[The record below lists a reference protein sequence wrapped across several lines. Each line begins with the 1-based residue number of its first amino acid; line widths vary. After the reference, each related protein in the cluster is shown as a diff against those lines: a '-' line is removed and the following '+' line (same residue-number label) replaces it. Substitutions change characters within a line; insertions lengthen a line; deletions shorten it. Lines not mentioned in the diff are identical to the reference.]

1 MMYSSDGCEAVE
13 VYFAGFS
20 FREPLAYVFK
30 TETAVAC
37 AGELATRV
45 NVLTS
50 LQVVE
55 YAVVALHGSV
65 AFDECGKLVV
75 LVLVFE
81 RFGYLYHSFEG
92 HGATIPAVL
101 FTYELLLA
109 EILAVSV
116 CRCIALFV
124 ALSVV
129 GAKLLHRVCI
139 ALDENEID
147 TWPHFVAFGIG
158 HVALHIVTHVGY
170 ELGRDFYL
178 GDFGQ
183 EVKNLVCRMG
193 KRLLVKVS
201 RVDAHVAIV

>member
-1 MMYSSDGCEAVE
+1 MVLSGDGREAVE

-20 FREPLAYVFK
+20 LCEPLADVLE

-37 AGELATRV
+37 AGELASRV
-45 NVLTS
+45 DVLTS

-55 YAVVALHGSV
+55 YAVVALHGGV
-65 AFDECGKLVV
+65 AFDERGKLVV
-75 LVLVFE
+75 LVLE
-81 RFGYLYHSFEG
+81 LEGFGYLYHSLEA
-92 HGATIPAVL
+92 HSATVPTVL

-109 EILAVSV
+109 EILAVDV
-116 CRCIALFV
+116 CGCIAFFV

-147 TWPHFVAFGIG
+147 AWPHFVALGIR

-170 ELGRDFYL
+170 ELGRDFYI
-178 GDFGQ
+178 GNFGQ
-183 EVKNLVCRMG
+183 EFKNLVCRMG